1 MEVSPNVDE
10 MLLEAM
16 AGQKLDPLPEKAAE
30 EQPKEVSRETNKET
44 EKRNEELHD
53 SASRGTEKSHDNP
66 DLLGDVDGDG
76 HRSDSSKTNE
86 YGDKAENGLEK
97 ADSLDSTNE
106 YGLQTEA
113 PRTFTKAEMDEYA
126 NRLMRERVARFERN
140 QQQAQPTQQQ
150 QQAAAQQGF
159 QYDENS
165 NQDWQQQLEQF
176 TMQVIE
182 KREQTQAARYQQAV
196 EQEQLQ
202 AFERKFKEGMSKYN
216 DYHEVVG
223 KFDIKDDMLL
233 ATKGIKDPAALFR
246 AAALRAPDELAAIS
260 KMETKEERAFAMGQ
274 LDAKLKKQSVKVS
287 SAPKPIQPTKADTT
301 NAYTPKQVQ
310 SNELD
315 DLLVQDKNN
324 RLAQL
329 STRRR

>member
-16 AGQKLDPLPEKAAE
+16 AGQKLDPLPEKPLE
-30 EQPKEVSRETNKET
+30 EVSRETNGQESAQLTEDVGSKTEHLEEKEPVKAAPKPEKPKT
-44 EKRNEELHD
+44 E
-53 SASRGTEKSHDNP
+53 
-66 DLLGDVDGDG
+66 
-76 HRSDSSKTNE
+76 TNE

-113 PRTFTKAEMDEYA
+113 PKTYTKAEMDEYA

-329 STRRR
+329 SARRR

>member
-1 MEVSPNVDE
+1 MEISPNVDD
-10 MLLEAM
+10 LLIEKM
-16 AGQKLDPLPEKAAE
+16 SGQKLEPIAEKPTE
-30 EQPKEVSRETNKET
+30 EVSRETTQADTSPTPQAEAN
-44 EKRNEELHD
+44 L
-53 SASRGTEKSHDNP
+53 P
-66 DLLGDVDGDG
+66 DV
-76 HRSDSSKTNE
+76 SKAPENVKVEQTNE
-86 YGDKAENGLEK
+86 YGDKAEPTGKTGQLE
-97 ADSLDSTNE
+97 SEPTNE
-106 YGLQTEA
+106 YGLETEA
-113 PRTFTKAEMDEYA
+113 PKTYTKAEMDEYA

-140 QQQAQPTQQQ
+140 NQQPPTQQQ
-150 QQAAAQQGF
+150 QQQAAQQGF
-159 QYDENS
+159 QYDETS

-260 KMETKEERAFAMGQ
+260 RMETKEERAFAMGQ
-274 LDAKLKKQSVKVS
+274 LDAKLKKQSVQTSK
-287 SAPKPIQPTKADTT
+287 APKPISPTKTDTT
-301 NAYTPKQVQ
+301 TVFQPKQT
-310 SNELD
+310 SGNELD
-315 DLLVQDKNN
+315 DLLIQNKNS

-329 STRRR
+329 NARRR